1 MSLGRRSILGAGL
14 FGLARVPSALA
25 QGPEGYPGSRPV
37 TLVVAWA
44 PGGSTDFVAR
54 VLALQLSKELNGN
67 VVVDNRPGASGTI
80 GHASVAR
87 ARPDGYTLLLG
98 DELHLRHVAA
108 SVSAARL
115 RR

>member
-44 PGGSTDFVAR
+44 PGGSTDFVAASSR
-54 VLALQLSKELNGN
+54 CSSKELNGN

-80 GHASVAR
+80 GPPPSR
-87 ARPDGYTLLLG
+87 APGRTAT
-98 DELHLRHVAA
+98 RCC
-108 SVSAARL
+108 SA
-115 RR
+115 